1 LILEHSPAENAAV
14 SGIAT
19 VDAIRAQFPALA
31 RRQGENLV
39 AYFDGP
45 GGTQVPRGVV
55 DAMADYLLHH
65 NANTHWVYPTSRE
78 TDAALAAARQA
89 LADYLN
95 GAPEEIAFGANMT
108 SLTFHL
114 GRALGRGWGKGDEV
128 VVTELDHHANA
139 DTWRAL
145 ATERGVTIRTV
156 EMKPETGQLDLEDL
170 ANALTRRTKLLA
182 IGAAS
187 NALGTINDVRWAV
200 ERAHRVGALVFVDA
214 VHYAAHAA
222 VDVASLGCDFLAC
235 SAYKF
240 YGPHVGVLW
249 GRRALLEGLEVPKLA
264 PAGDHAPERLET
276 GTLSHEGIVGAAAA
290 VDFIASLAAEAQ
302 SRRARL
308 VAVLDELHSR
318 GHLLLHRLWTGLQ
331 AIPGVSLYGPP
342 PTALRTPTVSF
353 ALEGRSSAQVAEGL
367 ATRGVFVS
375 NGDFYAT
382 TVVRRLGH
390 EADGLVRAGCA
401 AYTTADEV
409 DRLVE
414 GVQEIARG
422 R

>member
-1 LILEHSPAENAAV
+1 MSKPSV
-14 SGIAT
+14 AT
-19 VDAIRAQFPALA
+19 VDAIRAQFPALG
-31 RRQGENLV
+31 RRHGGEFV

-45 GGTQVPRGVV
+45 GGTQVPRAVV
-55 DAMADYLLHH
+55 DAVADYLLHH
-65 NANTHWVYPTSRE
+65 NANTHWANPTSRE
-78 TDAALAAARQA
+78 TDAALASARQA

-114 GRALGRGWGKGDEV
+114 GRALGRGWGSGDEV

-145 ATERGVTIRTV
+145 ATERGVTVRTV
-156 EMKPETGQLDLEDL
+156 QMKPETGQLDLDDL

-200 ERAHRVGALVFVDA
+200 ERAHAVGALVFVDA
-214 VHYAAHAA
+214 VHHAAHAA
-222 VDVASLGCDFLAC
+222 VDVAALQCDFLAC

-249 GRRALLEGLEVPKLA
+249 GRRALLEALAVPKLA
-264 PAGDHAPERLET
+264 PASDAAPERLET
-276 GTLSHEGIVGAAAA
+276 GTLNHEGIVGAAAA
-290 VDFIASLAAEAQ
+290 VDFLASLAGEAGT
-302 SRRARL
+302 RRARL

-331 AIPGVSLYGPP
+331 AVPGVTLFGPP
-342 PTALRTPTVSF
+342 PTAPRTPTVSF
-353 ALEGRSSAQVAEGL
+353 AVQGRRSVEVAEAL
-367 ATRGVFVS
+367 AARGVFVS

-409 DRLVE
+409 GRLVD